1 LDHTQLSVASTT
13 AKTDCSDGLGAFLP
27 VLGDG
32 QKANS
37 AVYAVQ
43 VLLCPW
49 WCRLQSAPIHLSR
62 QLSGK
67 EHILSRHRS
76 KDALGLNVVG
86 IWARSF
92 LGAAATRKREEESQ
106 EHSCTILLYLMDKLL
121 DRALAALARR
131 VWPDRSEVRL
141 RNELTHLRSRA
152 QLALIFLFTVLGPGV
167 ALAWIGMSAIGAES
181 SAVWEEVRQ
190 EGDRELRDVL
200 KEVEELFTG
209 FEAQVKTRLVSGRS
223 PVHSQ
228 SSISPFLL
236 TSLRLDSSGSL
247 AAPFTEEPLP
257 PLQDQSFYFSP
268 IWRQAQ
274 ALEKN
279 APTASSAAYLQASR
293 KAESIHEEGEAL
305 FNAARMKAKAG
316 DTEKAIGM
324 YADLFADYSE
334 VRTLHGFRLGD
345 LASLKR
351 GELRMQDDPE
361 IGAADLR
368 ELVERLLNRRWS
380 LGSGALDAAVAA
392 RALELVEDVAEK
404 DWLARSRGRLDSQV
418 EQLYWAKQL
427 YPELRVFHPEGRVL
441 PVARGEF
448 SYRLGT
454 NALWATMW
462 WGEDKPDFYAFALD
476 ISALEKEIQALTRSA
491 TRTSETV
498 NMVVITADRDA
509 PEDTLTRRSLSP
521 WLRGYELAV
530 HPRSATDLKNSQ
542 RRKSFQR
549 AAILVLALVIIV
561 MGAGLTLRLVG
572 QELTIARSQS
582 DFAANVSHELRSPIT
597 QIRLKGESLQLGM
610 AETEQELNDHYDAI
624 VRESERL
631 SRLVDNVLDFAAIDG
646 GHKTYTFRPVPIAQT
661 IESTVQSARYSMEMR
676 DMHLDLNLSPHLPV
690 VVHDPDAIAQ
700 VLLNLI
706 SNAAKYGKE
715 GAWIGINAEMID
727 EEVVISVSDR
737 GIGIA
742 PEELPHL
749 FEHFY
754 RSSDPAARRRK
765 GTGIGLSI
773 VQYIVEAHGG
783 RVEVS
788 STLNVGSIFALH
800 FPLTPPTSA

>member
-1 LDHTQLSVASTT
+1 
-13 AKTDCSDGLGAFLP
+13 
-27 VLGDG
+27 
-32 QKANS
+32 
-37 AVYAVQ
+37 
-43 VLLCPW
+43 
-49 WCRLQSAPIHLSR
+49 
-62 QLSGK
+62 
-67 EHILSRHRS
+67 
-76 KDALGLNVVG
+76 
-86 IWARSF
+86 
-92 LGAAATRKREEESQ
+92 
-106 EHSCTILLYLMDKLL
+106 MDKLL
-121 DRALAALARR
+121 DTALKRLARR
-131 VWPDRSEVRL
+131 IWPERSEVRL
-141 RNELTHLRSRA
+141 RNEIAHLRSRA
-152 QLALIFLFTVLGPGV
+152 QLAVIFLFTVLVPGV
-167 ALAWIGMSAIGAES
+167 ALAWIGVSAIGAES
-181 SAVWEEVRQ
+181 QAVWEEVRQ

-200 KEVEELFTG
+200 KGVEELFTG

-223 PVHSQ
+223 PVDNQ
-228 SSISPFLL
+228 SSLSPFLL
-236 TSLRLDSSGSL
+236 TSFRLDASGAL
-247 AAPFTEEPLP
+247 AAPFTEEPLL

-268 IWRQAQ
+268 TWRQAQ
-274 ALEKN
+274 ALEQN
-279 APTASSAAYLQASR
+279 APTAAAAAYLQASR
-293 KAESIHEEGEAL
+293 QAESIHEEGEAL

-316 DTEKAIGM
+316 EREEAIGM

-351 GELRMQDDPE
+351 GELRMQTDPE
-361 IGAADLR
+361 IGGADLR

-380 LGSGALDAAVAA
+380 LGSGALDAAIAA

-448 SYRLGT
+448 SYKLGT

-462 WGEDKPDFYAFALD
+462 WGEDNPDFYAFALD
-476 ISALEKEIQALTRSA
+476 ITALEQELQALSRSA

-498 NMVVITADRDA
+498 NVVVLNAQRDA
-509 PEDTLTRRSLSP
+509 PQDTLSRRSLNP

-530 HPRSATDLKNSQ
+530 HPRSAADLQNSQ
-542 RRKSFQR
+542 RRKSAQR
-549 AAILVLALVIIV
+549 AAILILALLMIV

-610 AETEQELNDHYDAI
+610 AETDEELSEHYDAI

-661 IESTVQSARYSMEMR
+661 IESTVQSARYGMEMR
-676 DMHLDLNLSPHLPV
+676 EMHLDLSLSPHLPV
-690 VVHDPDAIAQ
+690 VVHDPEAIAQ
-700 VLLNLI
+700 VLHNLI

-715 GAWIGINAEMID
+715 GGWIGVNAD
-727 EEVVISVSDR
+727 FVGEEVVIEVSDR

-742 PEELPHL
+742 AEELPHL

-754 RSSDPAARRRK
+754 RSSDPTARRRK

-788 STLNVGSIFALH
+788 STPNVGSTFALH

>member
-1 LDHTQLSVASTT
+1 MASPA
-13 AKTDCSDGLGAFLP
+13 AKADSSDGLGAFQP

-32 QKANS
+32 QKAHC
-37 AVYAVQ
+37 AVHPIQ
-43 VLLCPW
+43 MLLTVIR
-49 WCRLQSAPIHLSR
+49 CRLQGTPIHLPHK
-62 QLSGK
+62 LSGQDQV
-67 EHILSRHRS
+67 LGRYSS
-76 KDALGLNVVG
+76 KNTLGLDVVG
-86 IWARSF
+86 FWTRLF
-92 LGAAATRKREEESQ
+92 LGAAATSNQEEKSQ
-106 EHSCTILLYLMDKLL
+106 EHSCSILLCQMDKLL
-121 DRALAALARR
+121 DRVLATLARR

-152 QLALIFLFTVLGPGV
+152 QLALIFLFTVLVPGV
-167 ALAWIGMSAIGAES
+167 ELAWIGMSAIGAES
-181 SAVWEEVRQ
+181 SAMWEEVRQ

-200 KEVEELFTG
+200 KDVEELFTG
-209 FEAQVKTRLVSGRS
+209 FEGQVKTRLVSGRS
-223 PVHSQ
+223 PVSNQ

-236 TSLRLDSSGSL
+236 TSLRLNSNGTL

-257 PLQDQSFYFSP
+257 PLQDQGFYFSP
-268 IWRQAQ
+268 TWRKAQGLERQA
-274 ALEKN
+274 
-279 APTASSAAYLQASR
+279 PTTSSATYLLASQ

-305 FNAARMKAKAG
+305 FNAARMKAQAG
-316 DTEKAIGM
+316 ETEEAIGM

-351 GELRMQDDPE
+351 GELRMQVDPE
-361 IGAADLR
+361 IGAADLI

-380 LGSGALDAAVAA
+380 LGTGALDAAIAA

-427 YPELRVFHPEGRVL
+427 YPELRVFHPEGRIL

-462 WGEDKPDFYAFALD
+462 WGEDNLDFYAFALD
-476 ISALEKEIQALTRSA
+476 ITALEQEIQALTRSA

-498 NMVVITADRDA
+498 NVVALTADRDT
-509 PEDTLTRRSLSP
+509 PDDTLARRSLSP

-530 HPRSATDLKNSQ
+530 YPRSASDLATSQ
-542 RRKSFQR
+542 RRKSIQR
-549 AAILVLALVIIV
+549 AAILVLALLIIV

-610 AETEQELNDHYDAI
+610 AETERELSEHYDAI

-646 GHKTYTFRPVPIAQT
+646 GHKTYTFRAVPISQT
-661 IESTVQSARYSMEMR
+661 VENTVQSARYGMEMR
-676 DMHLDLNLSPHLPV
+676 DMHLDLKVAPDLPI

-700 VLLNLI
+700 VLTNLI

-715 GAWIGINAEMID
+715 GAWVGINAELIG
-727 EEVVISVSDR
+727 EEVVIEVCDR

-742 PEELPHL
+742 PDELPHL

-773 VQYIVEAHGG
+773 VKYIVEAHGG

-788 STLNVGSIFALH
+788 STLNVGSVFALH
-800 FPLTPPTSA
+800 FPLTPPTMA